1 MAKLVLAKI
10 PLRKKQKQK
19 QKRKT
24 RQSRLL
30 NYRKTLVSRSIP
42 LDRWQS
48 QLVSGQCDL
57 FLFFCSGEKRK
68 AFREFSETIR
78 TSIPLFFVTLTVGK
92 RNYCTL
98 EVVNPATTHNVCCK
112 YICWM
117 GTIVG
122 SFDCYFEKSSSF
134 FFFFYFS
141 GNG

>member
-1 MAKLVLAKI
+1 M
-10 PLRKKQKQK
+10 
-19 QKRKT
+19 
-24 RQSRLL
+24 
-30 NYRKTLVSRSIP
+30 SRSIP

-134 FFFFYFS
+134 FFFFISRAMAKPPYWDWKSHLPMKNSMYTTFVIFDE
-141 GNG
+141 